1 VNPSDPE
8 ATASQAPQPTLFAT
22 THWSVVVAAVQEDPL
37 QAGEALEALCG
48 TYWYPLYAYARRT
61 GLDEETAKDLTQGFF
76 ERLLEGHYLKHVD
89 RRKGRFR
96 SFLLASLKHFLA
108 NERDRQQAVRRG
120 GRCHFISLDEA
131 WIQICQGEDAA
142 LALGP
147 EQLYERRWA
156 LAVLE
161 SVKRRLAANYA
172 ASGRAR
178 LYDTLEVYLSG
189 ESGQAPY
196 AEVADRLGLSLDTV
210 KKNVERLRRRYG
222 ELLREEIAHTV
233 SHPAE
238 IDDELRHL
246 RQVLSQ

>member
-1 VNPSDPE
+1 
-8 ATASQAPQPTLFAT
+8 LFAT
-22 THWSVVVAAVQEDPL
+22 THWSVVVAAAQEDPL
-37 QAGEALEALCG
+37 LAGEALEALCG

-76 ERLLEGHYLKHVD
+76 ERLLEGQYLKDVD

-108 NERDRQQAVRRG
+108 NEWDRQYAVRRG
-120 GRCHFISLDEA
+120 GRCRFISLDEA
-131 WIQICQGEDAA
+131 WIEICRGEDAA

-161 SVKRRLAANYA
+161 AVKRRLAADYT

-178 LYDTLEVYLSG
+178 LYEALEVYLSG
-189 ESGQAPY
+189 EGGQAPY
-196 AEVADRLGLSLDTV
+196 AEVADRLGLSVDAV

-222 ELLREEIAHTV
+222 ELLRAEIAHTV

-238 IDDELRHL
+238 IDDELRYL
-246 RQVLSQ
+246 RKVLSE